1 MIKNIKI
8 LVSTILLLGLS
19 VGCSNNKNTNSEESN
34 QETIEITDAADH
46 IVDVPYE
53 PQSVAVFD
61 NAQLD
66 NIDALDLGDRIV
78 VTASSRLPSY
88 LTDYSNIEVAGTLH
102 EINLEITMAA
112 EPDLAIVATRSS
124 SSFEALS
131 EFVPTL
137 DFSLTKGSAFE
148 SMSYNF
154 LALSEVFE
162 KKDEAQVI
170 LDDLEIEKNELTQ
183 TAEEAGLTA
192 LMLMYNEGSLSVYG
206 TGSRFSHVYD
216 DFGFIP
222 ADSDIAV
229 SNHGMEVSYE
239 YIIQKNPDVIF
250 ILDRSAAI
258 SDNID
263 SSNSSS
269 FEENPLIEE
278 ITAYQNGQL
287 YYLTPDA
294 WYLSNGGVQA
304 YKQMIADVAVVFE

>member
-34 QETIEITDAADH
+34 QETIEITDAAEH

>member
-88 LTDYSNIEVAGTLH
+88 LTDYSDIEVAGTLH

>member
-53 PQSVAVFD
+53 PQSIAVFD

-88 LTDYSNIEVAGTLH
+88 LTDYSDIEVAGTLH

>member
-88 LTDYSNIEVAGTLH
+88 LTDYSDIEVAGTLH

-222 ADSDIAV
+222 ADSDIIV

>member
-154 LALSEVFE
+154 LALSEVFG